1 MYVAA
6 TGMQIIIIIII
17 IIIIENLY
25 TNVLNDNKRV

>member
-6 TGMQIIIIIII
+6 TGMQIIINIII

>member
-6 TGMQIIIIIII
+6 TGMQINIII

>member
-6 TGMQIIIIIII
+6 TGMQIII

>member
-6 TGMQIIIIIII
+6 TGMQIIII

>member
-6 TGMQIIIIIII
+6 TGMQIIIII